1 MGGADAPE
9 DVQGGFNQALNLEWE
24 PNSAKQLF
32 LICDAPGHGKDICD
46 GGDSYPNGSPD
57 GYKIQDQMK
66 MFAARK
72 INFSI
77 IRVNNTVDKMIKV
90 MRENYDSDSMVLNV
104 SDLEKSVATKSKAEV
119 TKEFVAAASFILSAT
134 VGRKGGKAAGA
145 VKRGEPLW
153 EPKKFETGQWFSQSC
168 YLTVKEIT
176 PARITVKNSFGDEM
190 HVSRDILEK
199 MDSANHFQKEVPLNM
214 TELAELLENAGDT
227 AFTVSFKKKVTEESV
242 MEKLQGATAK
252 DLDNNKFLAQL
263 SKELT
268 EGEDCLM
275 TCHLVEAE
283 SSLGRSTVIDLT
295 TSSPNKFRQV
305 DHRTIN
311 YIIINNTK
319 FVLKKGGKKN
329 AAEESDD
336 EMDGGKKKEAP
347 KWNVKDLA
355 VGNTFSGTSYYRATA
370 AAGDNVTTRCQ
381 GVDITVSKDIL
392 ECQMYNASVFAKEE
406 KLSLTKVAQ
415 MLESANTAC
424 FTVCFTTKADEKLIK
439 ERL

>member
-153 EPKKFETGQWFSQSC
+153 EPKKFETG
-168 YLTVKEIT
+168 
-176 PARITVKNSFGDEM
+176 
-190 HVSRDILEK
+190 
-199 MDSANHFQKEVPLNM
+199 
-214 TELAELLENAGDT
+214 
-227 AFTVSFKKKVTEESV
+227 
-242 MEKLQGATAK
+242 
-252 DLDNNKFLAQL
+252 
-263 SKELT
+263 
-268 EGEDCLM
+268 
-275 TCHLVEAE
+275 
-283 SSLGRSTVIDLT
+283 
-295 TSSPNKFRQV
+295 
-305 DHRTIN
+305 
-311 YIIINNTK
+311 
-319 FVLKKGGKKN
+319 
-329 AAEESDD
+329 
-336 EMDGGKKKEAP
+336 
-347 KWNVKDLA
+347 
-355 VGNTFSGTSYYRATA
+355 
-370 AAGDNVTTRCQ
+370 
-381 GVDITVSKDIL
+381 
-392 ECQMYNASVFAKEE
+392 
-406 KLSLTKVAQ
+406 
-415 MLESANTAC
+415 
-424 FTVCFTTKADEKLIK
+424 
-439 ERL
+439 